1 MSVRAIVW
9 SCLLGSLA
17 VAASAAPPALENVT
31 AVPGFAVPQGQTVDV
46 PLPALPAKPG
56 KITMLYFRAIT
67 VSSGPGGCNWNM
79 ALKINGQLVPRFTGA
94 GAERL
99 VGRAP
104 SLQLTREKLGFAVIG
119 GDKQMI
125 MYAKDADQGDS
136 MTSDNLG
143 ATFPLDVSD
152 LVRGVDL
159 NTVSFTNLFPGTMP
173 EGQGQLQISDLQVG
187 YLDRSKLPVV
197 PSQAPKRGPVAGG
210 ITSGKLKLAQS
221 CSGGFVL
228 RDGDGPE
235 LLVETGLGMRLDTP
249 SVLLAD
255 DNTQRTADL
264 SLKCYAPVGDTVDLV
279 ASWPELKLE
288 RSLRLDEGLLK
299 WREKWTNTSDKL
311 RGVPFTHR
319 FFLREQSTR
328 FWVGGSS
335 DNCSLTCSPA
345 NPTMFMHPASSGNGF
360 GITAESD
367 WLKLLAG
374 WRGMSDLGEVYSN
387 WLALEPGKS
396 IEFELS
402 ITPVSDG
409 GGYWSFL
416 NDLRR
421 RWDVNRTTMPA
432 PMFWGFARATGGTPE
447 ENIEKALAHLGPA
460 IITIGPWQRLEPDAR
475 VVRAQQYPKLPAEAP
490 RAPGLTPDFDVNAF
504 LTFAHRE
511 PYWQEVKTL
520 TEQIHRTCPQA
531 KVIEMIHPA
540 METIYLPL
548 QDRWPIAP
556 DVIRNAKGESMNE
569 PGYSRSWVGDM
580 TKKDWGVLYY
590 CPHEGGPQLQ
600 AIIAGIRRG
609 MDECKL
615 DGIYSDEFS
624 YAFSSRGYSR
634 YDYSRKDGY
643 SADLDEAGDVVRQK
657 ADNGWQSQAAQL
669 RVLDEVATRGKF
681 FLGNGGRVLSSTI
694 KVPHHRFI
702 EGGNGSTYWG
712 QGHLSAVPLVLGNMG
727 DEKTI
732 KGVFDSAKLCLRYG
746 GVYSPMAVNL
756 LLKGSD
762 NFVCKQYPLT
772 VQELGSGFVIGR
784 ERIIT
789 TVSRSFDWPGVGG
802 KIRLYR
808 YDSNGTRID
817 ADAEVTLPQGK
828 PLAIVVPKDGLV
840 IAERM

>member
-1 MSVRAIVW
+1 MRN
-9 SCLLGSLA
+9 LL
-17 VAASAAPPALENVT
+17 VALMCVLLSICAAHAAPPGLSDVISF
-31 AVPGFAVPQGQTVDV
+31 PSLSVPQGQTVDV
-46 PLPALPAKPG
+46 PLPPLPAKPG
-56 KITMLYFRAIT
+56 KITVLYFRAFT
-67 VSSGPGGCNWNM
+67 VAGGPGGCNWNM
-79 ALKINGQLVPRFTGA
+79 SLKINGQLVPRFTGA
-94 GAERL
+94 GSERL

-104 SLQLTREKLGFAVIG
+104 SLQLTREKLGFSVFG

-125 MYAKDADQGDS
+125 MYAKDADQADS
-136 MTSDNLG
+136 MTTDNMG
-143 ATFPLDVSD
+143 ASFPLDVTD
-152 LVRGVDL
+152 LVRGVDG

-173 EGQGQLQISDLQVG
+173 AGQGQLQVSDLQVG

-197 PSQAPKRGPVAGG
+197 ESQAPKRGSVAGG
-210 ITSGKLKLAQS
+210 ISSGKLKLAQS

-228 RDGDGPE
+228 RYGNGPE
-235 LLVETGLGMRLDTP
+235 LLVETGVGMKPETP
-249 SVLLAD
+249 SALVAE
-255 DNTQRTADL
+255 DNTERSADL
-264 SLKCYAPVGDTVDLV
+264 SLKCYAPVGNTVDLL
-279 ASWPELKLE
+279 ASWPGLKLE
-288 RSLRLDEGLLK
+288 RSLRLDGGLLR
-299 WREKWTNTSDKL
+299 WHEKWTNTSDKL
-311 RGVPFTHR
+311 RGVPFAHR
-319 FFLREQSTR
+319 FFLRDQSTR

-345 NPTMFMHPASSGNGF
+345 NPTMFIQPAGSGNGY

-416 NDLRR
+416 NSLRR

-432 PMFWGFARATGGTPE
+432 PMFWGFSRVTGGAPE
-447 ENIEKALAHLGPA
+447 ENIKKALGHLGPA

-475 VVRAQQYPKLPAEAP
+475 TVTAQRYPKLPPEAP

-520 TEQIHRTCPQA
+520 TDQIHRTCPQA

-540 METIYLPL
+540 MEAIYLPL

-556 DVIRNAKGESMNE
+556 DVIKTEKGESMNE

-590 CPHEGGPQLQ
+590 CPHEGGPELK
-600 AIIAGIRRG
+600 AIVDGIRRG
-609 MDECKL
+609 MDDCKL

-624 YAFSSRGYSR
+624 FAFASRGYSR

-643 SADLDEAGDVVRQK
+643 SADLDEAGNVVRQK
-657 ADNGWQSQAAQL
+657 ADNGWMSQAAQL
-669 RVLDEVATRGKF
+669 QILDEIATRGKF
-681 FLGNGGRVLSSTI
+681 FLGNGGNVLSSTI
-694 KVPHHRFI
+694 KLPFHRFI

-727 DEKTI
+727 DEKTT
-732 KGVFDSAKLCLRYG
+732 KGIFDSVKLCLQYG

-756 LLKGSD
+756 LLEGSD

-772 VQELGSGFVIGR
+772 VQELGPGFVIGR

-789 TVSRSFDWPGVGG
+789 TVSRDFDWPGVSG
-802 KIRLYR
+802 KARLYR
-808 YDSNGTRID
+808 YDSSGKRIET
-817 ADAEVTLPQGK
+817 DAEATVRDGKLSLTVPQG
-828 PLAIVVPKDGLV
+828 GLV
-840 IAERM
+840 IAERR